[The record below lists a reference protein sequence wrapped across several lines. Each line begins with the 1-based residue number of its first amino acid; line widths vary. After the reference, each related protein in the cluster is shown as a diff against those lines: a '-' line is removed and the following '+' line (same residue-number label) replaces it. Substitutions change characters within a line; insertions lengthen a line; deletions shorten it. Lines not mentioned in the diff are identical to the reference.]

1 MVWSALNPASS
12 LADMGWYSLG
22 ALGHTLIAA
31 ATSTSTAASDVNV
44 IEASFESFMLGIVQG
59 ITEFLPI
66 SSTAHLLIVTRLFGW
81 GVTGQKTFVD
91 AIQFGSVIAV
101 VWYFWTDIYQILTGA
116 WSAFRQQDWQREEW
130 KILVGIIV
138 GTIPALSAGFVLKKL
153 NLLPDGVMLI
163 AVMSIVMSLLLAL
176 AEKLGSRKRGFDDLQ
191 IGDGI
196 LVGLGQMIALL
207 PGASR
212 SGSTLTTGLFL
223 GLERQTAARFSFLL
237 GIPTL
242 TIATLVQAKDSL
254 SNSQMLIPLLVGI
267 FSSFI
272 FSYLS
277 IAWLL
282 RFLQRQSTWVFV
294 WYRLA
299 FGVALLAALAGGIFQ
314 QNS

>member
-1 MVWSALNPASS
+1 MQHSVV
-12 LADMGWYSLG
+12 
-22 ALGHTLIAA
+22 AA
-31 ATSTSTAASDVNV
+31 ATQTGTAASEVNV
-44 IEASFESFMLGIVQG
+44 IEAVFESFALGIVQG

-66 SSTAHLLIVTRLFGW
+66 SSTAHLLIFTRLFGW
-81 GVTGQKTFVD
+81 EATGQKAFVD

-101 VWYFWTDIYQILTGA
+101 VWYFWADIRQILTGA
-116 WSAFRQQDWQREEW
+116 WAAFRQHDWQREEW
-130 KILVGIIV
+130 KILVGIAI
-138 GTIPALSAGFVLKKL
+138 GTIPALAVGFILKKL
-153 NLLPDGVMLI
+153 NLLPDGVLVI
-163 AVMSIVMSLLLAL
+163 AVMSIVMSLLLGL
-176 AEKLGSRKRGFDDLQ
+176 AEKIGSRKRDFNDLQ
-191 IGDGI
+191 TKDGI
-196 LVGLGQMIALL
+196 LVGIGQTIALL

-212 SGSTLTTGLFL
+212 SGSTLTTALFL

-254 SNSQMLIPLLVGI
+254 SDSQMLMPLLVGI
-267 FSSFI
+267 LSSFI

-299 FGVALLAALAGGIFQ
+299 FGVALLAALAGGAFH
-314 QNS
+314 NS